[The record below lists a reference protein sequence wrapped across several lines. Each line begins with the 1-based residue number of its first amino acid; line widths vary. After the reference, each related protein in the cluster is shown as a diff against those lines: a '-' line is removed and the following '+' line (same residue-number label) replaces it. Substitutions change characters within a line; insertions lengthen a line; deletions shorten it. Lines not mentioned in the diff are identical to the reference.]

1 MKYVLKA
8 LDNQLKLI
16 KEDLDWHRNEL
27 RVYKDKSFEQ
37 RKEITSLREEKEVL
51 MKVIEDLKNK

>member
-1 MKYVLKA
+1 MKHVLKA

-16 KEDLDWHRNEL
+16 KEDLDWHKSEYIAFR
-27 RVYKDKSFEQ
+27 DKSFEL

-51 MKVIEDLKNK
+51 MEVIEDLKNK

>member
-1 MKYVLKA
+1 MKHVLKA

-16 KEDLDWHRNEL
+16 KEDLDWHKSEYITFR
-27 RVYKDKSFEQ
+27 DKSFEL